1 MRRMGTLRFFETL
14 GPGDW
19 YRQQSG
25 GAKRISQIARGGA
38 LAASYLVPEPK
49 LWFWRWWSKLNSV
62 KLHQLHQLHLTF
74 KPWGA
79 YLVAFLTQSLVIPG
93 GCWCCG
99 CSCTTFSICWKGER
113 KKQDWN
119 LIFTNGSKLQLLQEG
134 HPENAFRCWCSSSN
148 ATIWL
153 LPLMVY
159 LAFKGDISEIQWLGN
174 KLSPRSCWFLCSC
187 WTKK

>member
-49 LWFWRWWSKLNSV
+49 LFWRWWSKLNSV

-79 YLVAFLTQSLVIPG
+79 YP
-93 GCWCCG
+93 CCILDSVT
-99 CSCTTFSICWKGER
+99 CDTRRMLMLWLQLHNLLHMLKR
-113 KKQDWN
+113 WAKKTG
-119 LIFTNGSKLQLLQEG
+119 LKMIFTNGSKLQLLQEG